1 MKKIEG
7 IYINLAECT
16 ERRRQF
22 KEQLET
28 LGISENYA
36 RFEAIKGD
44 KYEAKCRGISA
55 GEIGLWK
62 SWIKILE
69 DQRKRKTDCYFIH
82 IAEDDALLSKTFVE
96 LIGKLGVEPD
106 WDMLATDMYVNPSIY
121 NSWME
126 SHRKLFREKKIGI
139 IKGIYTGCTSSIVI
153 PIHSCEK
160 ILELLKREWMSG
172 KNLIPIDNMFVRLS
186 QNKELKIARSAPFVT
201 SVREESI
208 KDSTI
213 QSQINANQAIVSTQQ
228 ICFYLRRQLSVF
240 NTGNDVIQIA
250 SELMKLA
257 DISGEDMKHN
267 IEDRLVADLM
277 KILDMNK
284 LARYKQ
290 RKNLIGEPLNKQ
302 ISQDS

>member
-1 MKKIEG
+1 MKRVKG

-22 KEQLET
+22 KDQLKT

-44 KYEAKCRGISA
+44 KYEARCRGISA

-62 SWIKILE
+62 SWMKILE
-69 DQRKRKTDCYFIH
+69 DQREKKTDSDFIH
-82 IAEDDALLSKTFVE
+82 IAEDDALISKTFVE
-96 LIGKLGVEPD
+96 LIGKLRVEPD

-121 NSWME
+121 NSWAE

-139 IKGIYTGCTSSIVI
+139 IKGIYTGCTSSIVM
-153 PIHSCEK
+153 PINSCDK
-160 ILELLKREWMSG
+160 ILRALKREWMSG
-172 KNLIPIDNMFVRLS
+172 KNLIPIDNMFVRLN

-208 KDSTI
+208 KESTI
-213 QSQINANQAIVSTQQ
+213 QTQINANQAIISTQQ
-228 ICFYLRRQLSVF
+228 ICFHLRRQLSVF

-257 DISGEDMKHN
+257 EISGEDIKHN
-267 IEDRLVADLM
+267 TEDRLIADLLE
-277 KILDMNK
+277 ILDMNK

-302 ISQDS
+302 ISQNS